1 MLISGKISED
11 TYDKLWEEGN
21 EKILSIRI
29 KIQEMEF
36 DARQYLDDLQV
47 ALVLMAKLPILFNRL
62 DVKQKTCLLQIVAKR
77 IIISCEGEIISC
89 ELHSP
94 FAYLSTLATSLN
106 RGSEEGCGSEHV
118 PLGHRRVTN
127 W

>member
-1 MLISGKISED
+1 
-11 TYDKLWEEGN
+11 
-21 EKILSIRI
+21 
-29 KIQEMEF
+29 MEF

-77 IIISCEGEIISC
+77 IIISREGEIISC

-118 PLGHRRVTN
+118 PLGASVCQKPPTDNVEGFLSMLERIFTD
-127 W
+127 WMA